1 MGRTNEE
8 CIETFPY
15 PYKIIRLL
23 LLFLLLFIVRTVNIT
38 RSLFRISASCTRS
51 RNTVPLKL
59 HYQKIGSDTFVRA

>member
-15 PYKIIRLL
+15 PYKIIR

-38 RSLFRISASCTRS
+38 RSLFRISAGCTRS